1 MKLFFKA
8 VIMFLVPVTIH
19 AQSVDDIIANSFE
32 TTGGID
38 NWKALKSM
46 KATGKVPSP
55 QGEFSFVIFRKKPN
69 LFKMELDIQGTKLIP
84 NAYDGKIAWT
94 LNPFG
99 GSTTAQKLPEEQKEE
114 VLDQAI
120 FENPFI
126 DYQKKGHEVS
136 LEGTEEIDGVECY
149 VIKLIKNKNN
159 DMADATEYHYL
170 DTENY
175 VTVMQKTYGRSGPQK
190 GQELETYFSE
200 YQELDNGLIVPYSFE
215 TKVNGQALQQI
226 IIESIET
233 DAEIDDE
240 VFTFPGE

>member
-1 MKLFFKA
+1 
-8 VIMFLVPVTIH
+8 
-19 AQSVDDIIANSFE
+19 
-32 TTGGID
+32 
-38 NWKALKSM
+38 
-46 KATGKVPSP
+46 
-55 QGEFSFVIFRKKPN
+55 
-69 LFKMELDIQGTKLIP
+69 MELDIQGTKLIP